1 MNRVVITGLGVI
13 SCLGNDSKEVLS
25 SLKAS
30 KSGLSINQD
39 YVDNG
44 MRCHVSGQVNPDLTT
59 IDRKMLR
66 FMSETSAYA
75 FLSTKEAIADSG
87 LSEEQI
93 SSNDVGVIVGSG
105 TGSSR
110 ELKNVV
116 DTAREKGI
124 KRVGPYAVTRTM
136 GNTTSAAISTFFQ
149 TKGVSFSIASA
160 CSTSLHCISYGYD
173 LIKSGRQNIV
183 IAGGSEDDHWTG
195 AMMFDAMGALST
207 KNNEFPTESSKPYD
221 LNRDGFIPSGGG
233 GIVILEEYESAK
245 KRGAH
250 IAEDTKVINA
260 NRIDNYWEITLN
272 NNEKIKSKI
281 LNNAAGPWINETVN
295 NVLKINAKKSIRLVR
310 GSHIITKKLYE
321 QEVAFTLQNDDNR
334 IVFVIPYKDEYSLIG
349 TTEVDVNTPD
359 NPSISDEEKIYL
371 IDSNQYIESSSLDPI
386 HWSKKT
392 HETFGKKVAD
402 LIVNRIKL

>member
-13 SCLGNDSKEVLS
+13 SCLGNDRSEVLS
-25 SLKAS
+25 SLRAS

-44 MRCHVSGQVNPDLTT
+44 MRCHVSGQVNADLTT

-75 FLSTKEAIADSG
+75 FLSTKEAIEDSG
-87 LSEEQI
+87 LSAEQI
-93 SSNDVGVIVGSG
+93 SNNDVGVIVGSG

-124 KRVGPYAVTRTM
+124 KRIGPYAVTRTM

-173 LIKSGRQNIV
+173 LIKNGRQKIV
-183 IAGGSEDDHWTG
+183 IAGGAEDDHWTG

-207 KNNEFPTESSKPYD
+207 KSNENPTSSSKPYD

-245 KRGAH
+245 ERGAH
-250 IAEDTKVINA
+250 IYGEVISCFETSDGYSLVSPSGEGASRCMQGLEHLHEVEYINTHGTGTPAGDITELNAIKEVFKDNIPPISSTKSLTGHA
-260 NRIDNYWEITLN
+260 LG
-272 NNEKIKSKI
+272 
-281 LNNAAGPWINETVN
+281 AAGVHEVIYSILMMENEF
-295 NVLKINAKKSIRLVR
+295 LC
-310 GSHIITKKLYE
+310 GSHNI
-321 QEVAFTLQNDDNR
+321 
-334 IVFVIPYKDEYSLIG
+334 KD
-349 TTEVDVNTPD
+349 
-359 NPSISDEEKIYL
+359 
-371 IDSNQYIESSSLDPI
+371 LDPAAQNFPI
-386 HWSKKT
+386 LKENINKKIDC
-392 HETFGKKVAD
+392 F
-402 LIVNRIKL
+402 L